1 MSLITATEVST
12 IAFVKTLDPTLIL
25 PMFISSAES
34 KYIVPIVTTD
44 LITDIQANPGNYTT
58 LVNDYIKPYLA
69 FCVKYMFYN
78 QLLTETDTFPPD
90 AQRSD
95 ALQEVLNLMEINR
108 ERLLAYL
115 NENILTMPENSSRKL
130 ISGFRITI
138 KHE

>member
-1 MSLITATEVST
+1 MSLITAQEVST
-12 IAFVKTLDPTLIL
+12 IAFVKTLDPALIL
-25 PMFISSAES
+25 PSFISSAEA
-34 KYIVPIVTTD
+34 KYIVPLVTKTVLD
-44 LITDIQANPGNYTT
+44 QVEATPGNYTS

-69 FCVKYMFYN
+69 FAVKYMFYN

-108 ERLLAYL
+108 ERLLTYL
-115 NENILTMPENSSRKL
+115 NENILPVPENSSRKL